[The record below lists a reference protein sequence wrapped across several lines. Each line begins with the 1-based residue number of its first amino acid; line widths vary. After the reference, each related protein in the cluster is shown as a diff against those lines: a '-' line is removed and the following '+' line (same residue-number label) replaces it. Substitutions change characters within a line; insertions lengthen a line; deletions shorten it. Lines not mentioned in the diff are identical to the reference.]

1 MGADLAAVCKEA
13 GLLSFKRCLG
23 DSDNIKSVDPA
34 VTDKSVKSKL
44 LVTEQDLRT
53 AFGHVRPS
61 AMREVSLDIPKV
73 CHVGVE

>member
-34 VTDKSVKSKL
+34 VTVKSKL